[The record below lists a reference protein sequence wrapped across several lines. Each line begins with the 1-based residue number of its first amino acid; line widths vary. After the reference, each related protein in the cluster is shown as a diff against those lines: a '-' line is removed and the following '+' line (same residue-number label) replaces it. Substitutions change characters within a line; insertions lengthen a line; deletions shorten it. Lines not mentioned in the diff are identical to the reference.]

1 MKEKGRR
8 RDVRREGE
16 GIRVGEGE
24 GISEEEGKEKGCVKG
39 RRRDV

>member
-1 MKEKGRR
+1 MCEGKEKGCEKGRR

-24 GISEEEGKEKGCVKG
+24 VISEGEGKEK
-39 RRRDV
+39 